1 MVSTIT
7 QTYLTQQMFLK
18 DSTAYSVLSD
28 NIISTF
34 APVAMALSN
43 CYLYKALQEN
53 HAVEPEL
60 VPLKGQGSLGGCK
73 NSFKTTII

>member
-7 QTYLTQQMFLK
+7 QTYLTQQMLLK
-18 DSTAYSVLSD
+18 GSTVYSVLSD

-43 CYLYKALQEN
+43 WDFACTR
-53 HAVEPEL
+53 P
-60 VPLKGQGSLGGCK
+60 SR
-73 NSFKTTII
+73 KTMQ